1 MRMGTT
7 GNLVT
12 LTDTF
17 TTEDEARAFLEGLRW
32 PNGPVCPHCEGEGA
46 YKITPKPGSK
56 TRKGLYKCKA
66 KDCRRQFTVTVG
78 TIFEDSHIPLRKWLM
93 AIHLMCASKKGMSAH
108 QLHRMMG
115 VTYKTAWF
123 MCHRIRYAMTQEPL
137 ASKLQGTVEVDET
150 YVGGRVRVGSKRGK
164 IDKPPVVALVER
176 GGDVRAFPMPLVTE
190 GNLRQAIRD
199 HVEPSSRVMTDGHYA
214 YRNVGDEFAEHQSVS
229 HHAHE
234 WVRGEAHT
242 QTVEGFFSLLKRGIN
257 GTYHHVGEDHLHRYV
272 DEFSFRWNH
281 RFVEDGV
288 RTAAAIKGGE
298 GKRLMLRQPVADA

>member
-1 MRMGTT
+1 MAST

-12 LTDTF
+12 ITDSF

-32 PNGPVCPHCEGEGA
+32 PDGPVCPHCGA
-46 YKITPKPGSK
+46 TEPYKITPKPGSK
-56 TRKGLYKCKA
+56 TRKGLYKCRA
-66 KDCRRQFTVTVG
+66 KGCRKQFTVTVG

-137 ASKLQGTVEVDET
+137 ASKLGGTVEVDET
-150 YVGGRVRVGSKRGK
+150 YVGGRVRQGSKRGR

-176 GGDVRAFPMPLVTE
+176 DGDVRAFPMPLVTE
-190 GNLRQAIRD
+190 ANLRQAIRD
-199 HVEPSSRVMTDGHYA
+199 HVEPASRIMTDQHYG
-214 YRNVGDEFAEHQSVS
+214 YRNVGQEFAEHQSVS
-229 HHAHE
+229 HSQHE

-281 RFVEDGV
+281 RKVPDGV
-288 RTAAAIKGGE
+288 RAAAAIKGGE
-298 GKRLMLRQPVADA
+298 GKRLMLNQPSAGSR

>member
-1 MRMGTT
+1 MSTT

-17 TTEDEARAFLEGLRW
+17 TTEDEARAFLEGA
-32 PNGPVCPHCEGEGA
+32 PVARMVPSA
-46 YKITPKPGSK
+46 PTATAKVPTRSPPKPGSK

-66 KDCRRQFTVTVG
+66 RGCRKQFTVTVG

-108 QLHRMMG
+108 QLHRMLG

-150 YVGGRVRVGSKRGK
+150 YVGGRVRVGSKRGR

-176 GGDVRAFPMPLVTE
+176 GGDVRSLPDAASDR
-190 GNLRQAIRD
+190 G
-199 HVEPSSRVMTDGHYA
+199 EPSPSDPRSRRAIVARHDG
-214 YRNVGDEFAEHQSVS
+214 R
-229 HHAHE
+229 
-234 WVRGEAHT
+234 
-242 QTVEGFFSLLKRGIN
+242 SL
-257 GTYHHVGEDHLHRYV
+257 
-272 DEFSFRWNH
+272 
-281 RFVEDGV
+281 
-288 RTAAAIKGGE
+288 
-298 GKRLMLRQPVADA
+298 RLPQRR